1 MRRAFFDERGC
12 RGEPKTEANFKSM
25 NLSRWRRYGRMGAA
39 KPWKPRLHNFREPIG
54 VALETLRTHKM
65 RSFLMLLGIVLSVST
80 LIMVVSLISGVNL
93 YVANRIANLGSNVF
107 LVLRFPIITDM
118 DELVKATRRN
128 RPITWDDYL
137 YLRDNSTLAVRV
149 GAQVNL
155 LGRTKAN
162 GQTLEDTTIYG
173 VTANIGDMK
182 TDGPASGRY
191 IADTDN
197 QHRSLVALIGSDI
210 AENVTLGVDPIGKEI
225 DVDGRPYQVV
235 GIGKPIGTVLG
246 QPQDNYVYIP
256 IETWLKF
263 YATSN
268 TSLAINVQTN
278 GSDWMSRT
286 QEESQTLMRARRRLH
301 PNDLD
306 NFGILDGGSLVSLFK
321 RITGALAASMVGI
334 VAVFLVIGGVVI
346 MNVMLATVIERT
358 REIGIRKSLG
368 ARRGDILLQ
377 FLTETAVMSTIGGAI
392 GVALAYGFALLI
404 AANTP
409 VPMHVPISAVI
420 IALTVSTAVGV
431 FFGIYPASK
440 AANLSPIEA
449 LGQEW

>member
-1 MRRAFFDERGC
+1 M
-12 RGEPKTEANFKSM
+12 
-25 NLSRWRRYGRMGAA
+25 
-39 KPWKPRLHNFREPIG
+39 KPRLHSFREPIG
-54 VALETLRTHKM
+54 VALETLFTHKM

-128 RPITWDDYL
+128 KTLTWDDYIF
-137 YLRDNSTLAVRV
+137 LRDNSKLALRV
-149 GAQVNL
+149 GAQANQ

-162 GQTLEDTTIYG
+162 GQTVEDTTIYG

-182 TDGPASGRY
+182 TEGPAAGRY
-191 IADTDN
+191 ITDTDN
-197 QHRSLVALIGSDI
+197 QHRSLVALIGTDI
-210 AENVTLGVDPIGKEI
+210 AEKLFPGVDPIGKEL
-225 DVDGRPYQVV
+225 DVDGRPYEIV
-235 GIGKPIGTVLG
+235 GVGKPIGTVLG
-246 QPQDNYVYIP
+246 QTQDNYVYIP
-256 IETWLKF
+256 IETWMKF

-268 TSLAINVQTN
+268 TSLAINVQTR

-286 QEESQTLMRARRRLH
+286 QEESETLMRARRRLH
-301 PNDLD
+301 PNELD
-306 NFGILDGGSLVSLFK
+306 NFGILDGGSLVTLFK

-334 VAVFLVIGGVVI
+334 VAVFMVIGGVVI

-377 FLTETAVMSTIGGAI
+377 FLTETAVMSTVGGAI
-392 GVALAYGFALLI
+392 GVALAYVFALII
-404 AANTP
+404 ATYTP
-409 VPMHVPISAVI
+409 VPMHVPITAVI
-420 IALTVSTAVGV
+420 TALAVSTSVGV
-431 FFGIYPASK
+431 FFGLYPASK

-449 LGQEW
+449 LRQEA

>member
-1 MRRAFFDERGC
+1 M
-12 RGEPKTEANFKSM
+12 
-25 NLSRWRRYGRMGAA
+25 
-39 KPWKPRLHNFREPIG
+39 KPRLHSFREPIG
-54 VALETLRTHKM
+54 VALETLLTHKM

-128 RPITWDDYL
+128 KILTWEDYIF
-137 YLRDNSTLAVRV
+137 LRDNSKLALRV
-149 GAQVNL
+149 GAQANQ

-162 GQTLEDTTIYG
+162 GQTVEDTTIYG

-182 TDGPASGRY
+182 TEGPAAGRY
-191 IADTDN
+191 ITDTDN
-197 QHRSLVALIGSDI
+197 QHRSLVALIGTDI
-210 AENVTLGVDPIGKEI
+210 AEKLFPGVDPIGKEL
-225 DVDGRPYQVV
+225 DVDGRPYEIV
-235 GIGKPIGTVLG
+235 GVSKPIGTVLG
-246 QPQDNYVYIP
+246 QTQDNYVYIP
-256 IETWLKF
+256 IETWMKF

-268 TSLAINVQTN
+268 TSLAINVQTR

-306 NFGILDGGSLVSLFK
+306 NFGILDGGSLVTLFK

-334 VAVFLVIGGVVI
+334 VAVFMVIGGVVI

-368 ARRGDILLQ
+368 ARRADILVQ
-377 FLTETAVMSTIGGAI
+377 FLTETAVMSTVGGAI
-392 GVALAYGFALLI
+392 GVALAYVFALII
-404 AANTP
+404 ATFTP
-409 VPMHVPISAVI
+409 VPMHVPIAAVI
-420 IALTVSTAVGV
+420 TALAVSTSVGV
-431 FFGIYPASK
+431 FFGLYPANK

-449 LGQEW
+449 LRQET

>member
-1 MRRAFFDERGC
+1 MKFQAR
-12 RGEPKTEANFKSM
+12 
-25 NLSRWRRYGRMGAA
+25 
-39 KPWKPRLHNFREPIG
+39 HFREPVL

-93 YVANRIANLGSNVF
+93 YVANRIANLGANVF
-107 LVLRFPIITDM
+107 LVLRFPIITDT
-118 DELVKATRRN
+118 DEFVKATRRN
-128 RPITWDDYL
+128 KPITWDDYVF
-137 YLRDNSTLAVRV
+137 LRDNSRLALRV
-149 GAQVNL
+149 GAQANQ

-162 GQTLEDTTIYG
+162 GQTVEDTTVYG

-182 TDGPASGRY
+182 TEGPASGRY
-191 IADTDN
+191 ITDTDN

-210 AENVTLGVDPIGKEI
+210 GEKLFPGVDPIGKEI
-225 DVDGRPYQVV
+225 DVDGRPYEVV
-235 GIGKPIGTVLG
+235 GVGKPIGTVLG
-246 QPQDNYVYIP
+246 QTQDNYVYIP
-256 IETWLKF
+256 IETWMKYYF
-263 YATSN
+263 TSK
-268 TSLAINVQTN
+268 TSLAINVQTR

-286 QEESQTLMRARRRLH
+286 QEEFQTLMRSRRRLG

-306 NFGILDGGSLVSLFK
+306 NFGILDGGSLVDLFK

-346 MNVMLATVIERT
+346 MNVMLATVTERT

-377 FLTETAVMSTIGGAI
+377 FLTETAVMSTIGGII
-392 GVALAYGFALLI
+392 GVAVAYIFAMVI

-420 IALTVSTAVGV
+420 VALTVSTAVGI
-431 FFGIYPASK
+431 FFGLYPAHK

-449 LGQEW
+449 LRQEA